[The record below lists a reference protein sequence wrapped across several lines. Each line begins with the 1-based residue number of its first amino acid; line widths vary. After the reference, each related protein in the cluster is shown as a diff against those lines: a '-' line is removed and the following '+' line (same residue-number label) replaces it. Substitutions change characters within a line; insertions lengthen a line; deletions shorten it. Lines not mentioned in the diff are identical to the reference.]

1 MKGENKM
8 WKEYTK
14 EKPTE
19 EEHQYLVKEI
29 VSNGTVEGL
38 TLFHICGYS
47 KNLSKVDDFDFYG
60 KTSGGFYDYDSEF
73 GYFVID
79 QTKFNNNKLYWIDLT
94 EADKEWS

>member
-1 MKGENKM
+1 M
-8 WKEYTK
+8 WKEYSK

-29 VSNGTVEGL
+29 LSNGTMEDL
-38 TLFHICGYS
+38 TFFHTCGYS
-47 KNLSKVDDFDFYG
+47 KNLSKLDDFAFHG
-60 KTSGGFYDYDSEF
+60 KTSGGFYDIDAEY

-79 QTKFNNNKLYWIDLT
+79 QTKFNKLYWLDLT

>member
-1 MKGENKM
+1 M
-8 WKEYTK
+8 WKEYSK

-29 VSNGTVEGL
+29 VSNGTMEGL
-38 TLFHICGYS
+38 TFFHTCGYS
-47 KNLSKVDDFDFYG
+47 KNLSKLDDFDFHG
-60 KTSGGFYDYDSEF
+60 KTSGGFYDIDSEY

-79 QTKFNNNKLYWIDLT
+79 QTKFNKLYWIDLT